1 MKERIP
7 NTFLL
12 FFPTFSLSLS
22 LSEQAPPPV
31 PEHHNR
37 SHTEGELL
45 NSSPPSLR
53 KVDPSAS
60 VSVCVYVLIYS
71 VIIWS
76 L

>member
-1 MKERIP
+1 MHS
-7 NTFLL
+7 FY
-12 FFPTFSLSLS
+12 FFQLSLSLSLS

-31 PEHHNR
+31 PEHRNR
-37 SHTEGELL
+37 SHTEGGVL

-53 KVDPSAS
+53 KVDPSSS